1 MSGAENAGREPG
13 NVALTEFVS
22 LQQVAAAA
30 RRNLTK
36 HVWDYLMGGAESET
50 TLRRNRMAFDS
61 VAFRPSIL
69 HDVRTVDCSA
79 EFLGHKLRIPVML
92 APIGSLQMLEPGG
105 AVTVAKAAASF
116 GTISFMSSVTQP
128 GRDRVG
134 RATDAPKVFQLY
146 VRGDRAWVDEQVKS
160 AIAAGF
166 KMFCLT
172 VDTAH
177 YSRRERDIIGRWT
190 PEARRRDVEGREFQ
204 AALSWDDV
212 KRFKDKH
219 SIPLVLKGI
228 ATAEDAAVAVR
239 YGVEAIYVS
248 NHGGRQLDH
257 GRGTLDILPEIVQ
270 AVAGRAAIVL
280 DGGVMRGADVVK
292 ARALGADAVAIGKL
306 QGLGLGAG
314 GEAGLVRTLELLESE
329 INVTMALL
337 GARSFDE
344 VDESCVAPAE
354 PVMPPHATSPY
365 TMIGF
370 EELEYDR

>member
-1 MSGAENAGREPG
+1 MTR
-13 NVALTEFVS
+13 
-22 LQQVAAAA
+22 
-30 RRNLTK
+30 

-69 HDVRTVDCSA
+69 HDVRKVDCA
-79 EFLGHKLRIPVML
+79 ADFLGHSLRIPVML
-92 APIGSLQMLEPGG
+92 APIGSLQMIERGG
-105 AVTVAKAAASF
+105 AATVARAAASF

-128 GRDRVG
+128 GREEVG

-146 VRGDRAWVDEQVKS
+146 VRGDGAWIDEQVRS

-166 KMFCLT
+166 RMFCLT

-177 YSRRERDIIGRWT
+177 YSRRERDIIGRWA
-190 PEARRRDVEGREFQ
+190 PESRRRDVEGREFQ

-219 SIPLVLKGI
+219 TIPLILKGI
-228 ATAEDAAVAVR
+228 ATAEDAAIAVR
-239 YGVEAIYVS
+239 HGVEAIYVS

-257 GRGTLDILPEIVQ
+257 GRGTLEILPEIVQ
-270 AVAGRAAIVL
+270 AVAGRAAIVI
-280 DGGVMRGADVVK
+280 DGGVMRGADVIK

-329 INVTMALL
+329 IKVSMALL
-337 GARSFDE
+337 GATSFAEIGRD
-344 VDESCVAPAE
+344 SVAPAE
-354 PVMPPHATSPY
+354 PVVPPRATSPY
-365 TMIGF
+365 PMIGF